1 MPAVPKAVSRRSG
14 RNHQQTAV
22 AGMLVAALALGM
34 TVASVTTEW
43 AMPAAERA
51 PVDVIAAAFAA
62 LVPAPAPAPAKP
74 VIVAELPAASISD
87 ATTVARPQVEEKCG
101 DFSFAFFSTQCV
113 KVHKKHT
120 SLRRRAVTTTF
131 KPAAPPKP
139 AAANERTPTAMRM
152 AVDAKTSGPN
162 AKSSPTVR

>member
-1 MPAVPKAVSRRSG
+1 MAALPKNASRRLTG

-22 AGMLVAALALGM
+22 AGILVALLALGM
-34 TVASVTTEW
+34 TVASVTQEW

-51 PVDVIAAAFAA
+51 PADAVATAFTALGLAPTPIIPVTVAA
-62 LVPAPAPAPAKP
+62 
-74 VIVAELPAASISD
+74 LPAAPAND
-87 ATTVARPQVEEKCG
+87 AVVAPPRVVEDKCG

-162 AKSSPTVR
+162 AKFSPAVR